1 MEKQISAVDF
11 LIKEF
16 SDIMGVIETTPM
28 QNLLM
33 VDGLTQAKEL
43 FELQIGKAFCAGYDY
58 CQDRHI
64 EEQDNDFEID
74 YFEQN
79 FKVN

>member
-11 LIKEF
+11 LVKEF
-16 SDIMGVIETTPM
+16 SDILGAIETNSM

-33 VDGLTQAKEL
+33 VDGVKQAKEL
-43 FELQIGKAFCAGYDY
+43 FELQIGKAFCAGYEY

-64 EEQDNDFEID
+64 EEQDDDFEID
-74 YFEQN
+74 YFEEE
-79 FKVN
+79 FKTE